1 MQRIARTWLLALATL
16 AFAAC
21 ASPVEN
27 SWTDPSVAGK
37 PLELRKVA
45 AIALLEEGALRRV
58 AEDELVRAIQGG
70 GSGVAAVAGYTVL
83 RTEDLASADSVR
95 AKLAAAG
102 FDGAVVVRVVDSRE
116 RITSTP
122 GVGVGWGRYG
132 GWGGMYDT
140 PTIRTDT
147 IVRVQTNIYAVEG
160 ARLLWS
166 GTTRTLNPRDVSEL
180 IDDVVRD
187 VGKELRN
194 QGLIATPAS

>member
-21 ASPVEN
+21 ASPVED
-27 SWTDPSVAGK
+27 SWTDPAAAGR
-37 PLELRKVA
+37 PLDLRRVA
-45 AIALLEEGALRRV
+45 AIARLEDGALRRV
-58 AEDELVRAIQGG
+58 AEDELVRAIEKG
-70 GSGVAAVAGYTVL
+70 GSQVAAVASYTVL
-83 RTEDLASADSVR
+83 RPEDLASADAVR
-95 AKLAAAG
+95 SKLAASG
-102 FDGAVVVRVVDSRE
+102 FDGAVVVQVVDSRE

-122 GVGVGWGRYG
+122 GVGPGWGRYG
-132 GWGGMYDT
+132 AWGGMYST

-166 GTTRTLNPRDVSEL
+166 GTTRTLNPRDVSDL

-187 VGKELRN
+187 VGKELRR